1 MVATRPS
8 GQLSGEGGAR
18 YRRSHQ
24 SVIRCLHAI
33 TCKVSPELDARLT
46 ATSRARRTTKSVVVR
61 EILDAQLSR
70 RRGGGQLRAYD
81 VVKHVVGR
89 LSGPRDLS
97 RCRGHLDDF
106 GE

>member
-1 MVATRPS
+1 MPT
-8 GQLSGEGGAR
+8 
-18 YRRSHQ
+18 
-24 SVIRCLHAI
+24 I

-61 EILDAQLSR
+61 EILETQLSR
-70 RRGGGQLRAYD
+70 REARTQLRAYD
-81 VVKHVVGR
+81 VVKHLVGK

-97 RCRGHLDDF
+97 HRSRHLDDF

>member
-1 MVATRPS
+1 MPT
-8 GQLSGEGGAR
+8 
-18 YRRSHQ
+18 
-24 SVIRCLHAI
+24 I

-70 RRGGGQLRAYD
+70 RPAARRHLRAYD
-81 VVKHVVGR
+81 LVRHVVGR

-97 RCRGHLDDF
+97 RRSGRLDDF